1 MSLRASGPFEMVK
14 YIVGAT
20 AVRMVRTGLEA
31 YRGFLMAFSERFMG
45 GHNVPREDKEAV
57 HLEVSWVEEVL
68 ANLPREKELVL
79 EDPDP
84 VELER
89 LRVGLE
95 VFRLLAEYSRS
106 RLGSVRPGAPL
117 KDLSGALKRV
127 TEELDSPR
135 FAPERRQEARAQTL
149 SNSRE

>member
-1 MSLRASGPFEMVK
+1 M
-14 YIVGAT
+14 GAT

-31 YRGFLMAFSERFMG
+31 YRGFLLAFSERFMG

-57 HLEVSWVEEVL
+57 HLEVSWVEELL
-68 ANLPREKELVL
+68 ARLPRDKELVL

-95 VFRLLAEYSRS
+95 VFKLLAEYSRP
-106 RLGSVRPGAPL
+106 RLNSVRPGAPL
-117 KDLSGALKRV
+117 KDLTGALKRV

-135 FAPERRQEARAQTL
+135 FALERRQEA
-149 SNSRE
+149 

>member
-1 MSLRASGPFEMVK
+1 MVK

-20 AVRMVRTGLEA
+20 AVRMIRTGLEV
-31 YRGFLMAFSERFMG
+31 YRGFLMSFSERFMG

-57 HLEVSWVEEVL
+57 HLEVSWVEELL
-68 ANLPREKELVL
+68 ANLPKDRELVL
-79 EDPDP
+79 EDPKP

-117 KDLSGALKRV
+117 KDLNGALKRV
-127 TEELDSPR
+127 SEELESPR
-135 FAPERRQEARAQTL
+135 FAAEQRQEA
-149 SNSRE
+149 

>member
-1 MSLRASGPFEMVK
+1 MSMRAPSTSEMVK

-20 AVRMVRTGLEA
+20 AVRMIRTGLEV

-57 HLEVSWVEEVL
+57 HLEVSWVEEL
-68 ANLPREKELVL
+68 LERLPRDKELVL

-95 VFRLLAEYSRS
+95 AFKLLAEYSMS

-117 KDLSGALKRV
+117 KDLNGALKRV
-127 TEELDSPR
+127 NEELNSPR
-135 FAPERRQEARAQTL
+135 FAVERRQEA
-149 SNSRE
+149 